1 MMRSL
6 WTAASGMIAQQ
17 QNVDT
22 ISNNLANVNTT
33 GYKKETVEFK
43 SLLYQTVQSKTTSA
57 NGETKP
63 VGAQV
68 GLGVR
73 TAAITSVFTQGSLLH
88 TEEATDFAIDGK
100 AFFAVRGYD
109 GQTHYTRN
117 GDFSWALMEDG
128 IGLCT
133 SDGYPV
139 LDENREPIVI
149 QSMTDGEGGGYDT
162 TKVTINSYGQVC
174 YPDENNNPQPIGIQI
189 GLVQFDNPA
198 GLTKK
203 SDSFY
208 DASDA
213 SGEALWESENDTLE
227 KSSVK
232 QYYIEGSN
240 VQIVDEMVNLIVAQR
255 AYEMNSKAITA
266 SDEMLSQANQ
276 LKR

>member
-63 VGAQV
+63 IGAQV

-88 TEEATDFAIDGK
+88 TEEATDFAIDGE
-100 AFFAVRGYD
+100 AFFAVQGYD
-109 GQTHYTRN
+109 GETHYTRN
-117 GDFSWALMEDG
+117 GDFTWAIMENG

-133 SDGYPV
+133 SDGFPV
-139 LDENREPIVI
+139 LDENKEPIVI
-149 QSMTDGEGGGYDT
+149 EGRAEDGEGGYDT
-162 TKVTINSYGQVC
+162 AKITINSYGEVC
-174 YPDENNNPQPIGIQI
+174 YPDDRNNPQPIGVRI

-203 SDSFY
+203 SGSFY
-208 DASDA
+208 DVSDA
-213 SGEALWESENDTLE
+213 SGQPMWESETEGLK

-255 AYEMNSKAITA
+255 AYEMNSRAITA
-266 SDEMLSQANQ
+266 SDEMLGQANQ